1 MPEHFE
7 RSFES
12 ASVPH
17 PPQPRHRYTLAL
29 ALTPFLLLGSWPA
42 LAIDG
47 NVWGGANW
55 GELVWGSLEGV
66 PALHGVGLLTL
77 STLLAG
83 AGAFL
88 MKRRE
93 VAMARPRRLA
103 TQKLLRLG
111 LLVVLLLVPPAVYA
125 ASLTL
130 PHVFVNG
137 AVTDAGEMNAN
148 FAATATA
155 VNDNDIRLDTLLDQA
170 CPAGEVATGI
180 SGAGNLLCAPPL

>member
-1 MPEHFE
+1 MPEHSE
-7 RSFES
+7 RSLES
-12 ASVPH
+12 ASFLH

-55 GELVWGSLEGV
+55 GELVWGVLEGV

-88 MKRRE
+88 TSRK
-93 VAMARPRRLA
+93 VTMARPRRLA
-103 TQKLLRLG
+103 TRKRLRLG
-111 LLVVLLLVPPAVYA
+111 LLLLLLLVPPAVYA
-125 ASLTL
+125 ASSTL
-130 PHVFVNG
+130 PHVFIAG
-137 AVTDAGEMNAN
+137 ALTDADEMNAN
-148 FAATATA
+148 FTAVATA
-155 VNDNDIRLDTLLDQA
+155 VNDNDSRLDTLLDQS
-170 CPAGEVATGI
+170 CPAGEVATGVDA
-180 SGAGNLLCAPPL
+180 AGNLLCASPL